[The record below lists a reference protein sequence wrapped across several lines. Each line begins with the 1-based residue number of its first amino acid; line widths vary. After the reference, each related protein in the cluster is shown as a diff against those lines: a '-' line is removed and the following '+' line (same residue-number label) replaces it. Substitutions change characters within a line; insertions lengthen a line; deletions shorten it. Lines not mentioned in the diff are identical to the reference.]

1 MVDTFKEIKTWFELA
16 IPKPTEDHKRV
27 QLGVHIEE
35 ITEMF
40 DEFLLKAP
48 ENILIDYPAL
58 TEQLTTVA
66 NRLKQDKS
74 VEVSITN
81 RTEFLDSL
89 CDQVVTAIGV
99 AHMNGFDILGALAE
113 VSASNSSK
121 FVDGKPIFN
130 EHGKIA
136 KGKNYFKPD
145 LTKFI

>member
-1 MVDTFKEIKTWFELA
+1 MIDTFKEIKTWFELA
-16 IPKPTEDHKRV
+16 IPTPTEDNKRV
-27 QLGVHIEE
+27 QLGVHLEE
-35 ITEMF
+35 VCEMV
-40 DEFLLKAP
+40 DEFLLRSP
-48 ENILIDYPAL
+48 ENVLGNYPAL

-66 NRLKQDKS
+66 NRLKQDKLI
-74 VEVSITN
+74 EVSITN

-136 KGKNYFKPD
+136 KGPSYFKPN
-145 LTKFI
+145 LTKFV